1 MTVPSL
7 SVGRIMLRLLGLAI
21 VALVVLAAWKRPDR
35 ALNIAMASAAE
46 SLCSGVFVSHLEEK
60 RVFAESVASQ
70 PGLHPLLR
78 GMKTVVDG
86 NTITVRWHGGFE
98 AKATYYPGYGCA
110 LPLRTPSAATLA
122 AARALPPAP
131 VEAPVQP
138 GDAAMQAALAAAFVE
153 PAQGPRRNVHAIV
166 VLHRGQ
172 IVAERYADGFTP
184 ETPQIGYS
192 LGKSV
197 VHALVGILVRQHRL
211 DTAAPA
217 PVAAWRDAADPRH
230 TITIDQLLRMES
242 GLDFPEADTGFD
254 PVSRM
259 MFATRDMAAYAA
271 SAPLAS
277 PPGTQWEYTSGNTLI
292 VSGIIRD
299 TLGGGAPALLA
310 FAHAELFKPLGMEHV
325 LMEFDGAQ
333 SLIGSTRVYAS
344 ARDWARLG
352 QLYLDDGMA
361 AGRRILPEGWAASA
375 GKRTLGA
382 LYGSGFWSNVG
393 PGNESIDGLP
403 ADAYFASGKDGQ
415 RVLIVPSDQLVI
427 VRLGSTVDP
436 PRYDM
441 KGLVKLVADVRAACC
456 KNSPTH

>member
-1 MTVPSL
+1 MKQPSL
-7 SVGRIMLRLLGLAI
+7 SVGRILLRLLGVAI
-21 VALVVLAAWKRPDR
+21 VAGVVLTAWKRPDR
-35 ALNIAMASAAE
+35 ALNIAMASASE
-46 SLCSGVFVSHLEEK
+46 TLCSGVFVSHQDEK
-60 RVFAESVASQ
+60 RVFDESVASQ

-86 NTITVRWHGGFE
+86 NTVIVRWHGGFE
-98 AKATYYPGYGCA
+98 AKTTYYLGYGCA
-110 LPLRTPSAATLA
+110 LPLRTPSEATLA
-122 AARALPPAP
+122 AARALPPASAEP
-131 VEAPVQP
+131 PMQP
-138 GDAAMQAALAAAFVE
+138 GDATMQAAMATAFAE

-172 IVAERYADGFTP
+172 IIAERYADGFTP

-192 LGKSV
+192 LSKSV

-211 DTAAPA
+211 DVTTPA
-217 PVAAWRDAADPRH
+217 PVAAWRDTTDPRH
-230 TITIDQLLRMES
+230 AITIDQLLRMES

-271 SAPLAS
+271 AAPLAS
-277 PPGTQWEYTSGNTLI
+277 PPGTRWEYTSGNTLI

-352 QLYLDDGMA
+352 QLYLNDGMA
-361 AGRRILPEGWAASA
+361 GGQRVLPEGWAASA

-393 PGNESIDGLP
+393 PGKESIDGLP
-403 ADAYFASGKDGQ
+403 SDAYFASGKDGQ
-415 RVLIVPSDQLVI
+415 RVVIVPSDQLVI

-436 PRYDM
+436 PNYDI
-441 KGLVKLVADVRAACC
+441 KGLVKLVADVRSACC
-456 KNSPTH
+456 KNSPTN